1 LRDAE
6 SGCMV
11 SGVYPAILQG
21 KIAMAK
27 LKKAPGRLI
36 GRWKQEAIAAN
47 AGASD
52 EDLAKIIN
60 DMARKQG
67 FDYTISPEKV
77 RAKSKKKRRK
87 PGRKAAPAA
96 AAAHTTPAPAPKP
109 APRGGIDL
117 EDIRA
122 VKELVG
128 RIGADRLQELAGML
142 SR

>member
-1 LRDAE
+1 
-6 SGCMV
+6 
-11 SGVYPAILQG
+11 
-21 KIAMAK
+21 MAK
-27 LKKAPGRLI
+27 LKTAPGRLI

-67 FDYTISPEKV
+67 YAYTITPDKV
-77 RAKSKKKRRK
+77 RTKTKKPRRRK
-87 PGRKAAPAA
+87 HARRPAP
-96 AAAHTTPAPAPKP
+96 AAAHTTPAPAAKP
-109 APRGGIDL
+109 AARGGLNL

-122 VKELVG
+122 VKGLVD
-128 RIGADRLQELAGML
+128 RIGGDKLQELAGML